1 MLVFVDESGDPGLKI
16 EQGSSRYFVVALV
29 IFEDND
35 EAQAADDRITLLRRE
50 MRLEPSFEFRFN
62 KCRRNFRE
70 QFLKAV
76 APYQFF
82 YYGIVIN
89 KDPNKL
95 WGEGF
100 QHKESFYKYASSLV
114 FENAKAFLSNAT
126 VIIDGSGSKD
136 FRRQLERYFKR
147 RINIFE
153 QRFIR
158 KVKIQDSS
166 RNNLLQ
172 LADMIA
178 GAIHRSFG
186 TKGDAQQYRS
196 IVSHREVYV
205 QLWPK

>member
-50 MRLEPSFEFRFN
+50 MRLDPRFEFRFN

-89 KDPNKL
+89 KEPNKL

-100 QHKESFYKYASSLV
+100 QHK
-114 FENAKAFLSNAT
+114 
-126 VIIDGSGSKD
+126 
-136 FRRQLERYFKR
+136 
-147 RINIFE
+147 
-153 QRFIR
+153 
-158 KVKIQDSS
+158 
-166 RNNLLQ
+166 
-172 LADMIA
+172 
-178 GAIHRSFG
+178 
-186 TKGDAQQYRS
+186 
-196 IVSHREVYV
+196 
-205 QLWPK
+205 

>member
-1 MLVFVDESGDPGLKI
+1 MIVLVDESGDPGLKI

-50 MRLEPSFEFRFN
+50 MRLNSGFEFHFN
-62 KCRRNFRE
+62 KCRKEFRT
-70 QFLKAV
+70 QFLRAA

-89 KDPNKL
+89 KDLDKL

-100 QHKESFYKYASSLV
+100 QHTGSFYKYTCSLV

-136 FRRQLERYFKR
+136 FQKQLERYFKR
-147 RINIFE
+147 RINVPE
-153 QRFIR
+153 QRFIH

-172 LADMIA
+172 LADMVA
-178 GAIHRSFG
+178 GAIHRSFS
-186 TKGDAQQYRS
+186 TKGDAQLYRQ

-205 QLWPK
+205 QIWPK